1 MPIACWLFWNIPEP
15 LGLAF
20 RSQDFPEVPGS
31 FAQGTLPLLL
41 LLAVAPPSPLL
52 FNLLFSQSS
61 QLHMLEKA
69 PPTCPSPPD
78 PQCLLDALEHP
89 MFTFLALITH
99 S

>member
-41 LLAVAPPSPLL
+41 LLAVAPHPPSSLISFFLSLHNYICSRRLPLL
-52 FNLLFSQSS
+52 VPLL
-61 QLHMLEKA
+61 LI
-69 PPTCPSPPD
+69 PSV
-78 PQCLLDALEHP
+78 C
-89 MFTFLALITH
+89 
-99 S
+99 